1 MILGP
6 TLSFLGEKWRSWIQ
20 LSRFWTKNDD
30 FKSDFGIFAG
40 RTAISSPNFPFLD
53 VRTEILNPAFWILA
67 GEIIFS
73 RVNRSYSQEKDFP
86 RHAN

>member
-1 MILGP
+1 LA
-6 TLSFLGEKWRSWIQ
+6 EKRRFQIQ

-30 FKSDFGIFAG
+30 FKSDFGVFAG